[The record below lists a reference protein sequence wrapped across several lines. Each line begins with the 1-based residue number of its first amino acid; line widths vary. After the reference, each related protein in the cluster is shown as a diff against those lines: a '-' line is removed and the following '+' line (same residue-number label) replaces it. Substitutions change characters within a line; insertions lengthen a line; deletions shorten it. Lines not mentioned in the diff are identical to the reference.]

1 MKRSLLRCLPLISL
15 LVLSSELKAQV
26 GVGTTS
32 PHASSILDLTS
43 TTKGMLVPRLT
54 AAEKMSVSSPATG
67 LLIYQTDDAYGFWYF
82 DGTNWIPFLTPEAG
96 WLTTGNSGTVDGTHF
111 LGTLDDVPLYF
122 RVNNT
127 MSGRVSASDLNT
139 YFGYNAGTG
148 NSWNGS
154 TFVGYRA
161 GQSNTTGSGN
171 SAFGVSAL
179 RDNTTG
185 TNNTAIGSTSMLVNS
200 TGFDNTGMGENT
212 LYSNTTGAQNTA
224 TGSNSLYSN
233 TSGNGNSSLG
243 QNSLYYNTTGNYNSA
258 VGVNSLRLST
268 TGLRNV
274 SMGYNSLNANTTGS
288 NNTAA
293 GYTAG
298 STNTTGSNNT
308 FIGSNADAS
317 AVALSNATAI
327 GYNAVVGASNC
338 LVLGGSGAN
347 LVKVGM
353 GVSSP
358 TNTLSFDGTAART
371 VWMERNTTAATAGFS
386 LTVQSGGAYNTGTN
400 LNGGDLNLSSGT
412 ATGTGSSN
420 IYFKA
425 ATAGA
430 SGAAD
435 NVPATKMTILGSGN
449 VGVGTTGPTSTFQV
463 TGSVAFSVRTQSGAT
478 TLAATDHCVINT
490 GAAATWTLPAAN
502 TCAGRVYIITNHGT
516 GSITTSVAYR
526 TANGTTST
534 TVAVATSVQI
544 ISDGTEWRR
553 IN

>member
-1 MKRSLLRCLPLISL
+1 MKRLIFNQLALIAMLFISAG
-15 LVLSSELKAQV
+15 VNAQV

-32 PHASSILDLTS
+32 PNASSILDLTS
-43 TTKGMLVPRLT
+43 TAKGMLVPRMT
-54 AAEKMSVSSPATG
+54 EAQKNSVSTPATG
-67 LLIYQTDDAYGFWYF
+67 LLIYQTDAEAGFWYY
-82 DGTNWIPFLTPEAG
+82 DGTAWIPFMRGDAG
-96 WLTTGNSGTVDGTHF
+96 WLLTGNSGTVDGTNF

-127 MSGRVSASDLNT
+127 MSGRVSSSDLNT
-139 YFGYNAGTG
+139 YFGYNSGTS
-148 NSWNGS
+148 NSFNGS
-154 TFVGYRA
+154 TFIGYRA
-161 GQSNTTGSGN
+161 GQSNTSGSGN

-185 TNNTAIGSTSMLVNS
+185 YNNTAIGNTSMLVNT
-200 TGFDNTGMGENT
+200 TGFDNSGIGENT
-212 LYSNTTGAQNTA
+212 LYSNTTGGQNTA

-233 TSGNGNSSLG
+233 TTGNGNSSVG
-243 QNSLYYNTTGNYNSA
+243 QNSLYYNTSGNYNSG
-258 VGVNSLRLST
+258 VGVNTLRLNT
-268 TGLRNV
+268 TGLRNAAT
-274 SMGYNSLNANTTGS
+274 GYNALNANTTGS
-288 NNTAA
+288 NNTAS

-317 AVALSNATAI
+317 AVGLSNATAI

-347 LVKVGM
+347 IVKVGI

-358 TNTLSFDGTAART
+358 TNSLSLDGTAART
-371 VWMERNTTAATAGFS
+371 IWMERHTTAATAGNN
-386 LTVQSGGAYNTGTN
+386 LTIQSGGAYNTGTN

-412 ATGTGSSN
+412 STGTGSSN

-425 ATAGA
+425 ATAAG
-430 SGAAD
+430 SGSSD
-435 NVPATKMTILGSGN
+435 NAPATKMTILGSGN
-449 VGVGTTGPTSTFQV
+449 VGVGTTSPGSTLQV

-490 GAAATWTLPAAN
+490 GAAATWTLPAASGC
-502 TCAGRVYIITNHGT
+502 TGRVYIITNHGS
-516 GSITTSVAYR
+516 GAITTSVAYR
-526 TANGTTST
+526 TATGTTST
-534 TVAVATSVQI
+534 SVATATSVQI
-544 ISDGTEWRR
+544 ISDGSEWRR